1 LFQVKAR
8 RVALILGSSSMLGT
22 SLAQFLNETGVGVLT
37 SSRTAGDVPY
47 DLASLQEAPYGAS
60 FEALFVCAAE
70 FADDSMAGCLANIRV
85 NATAMVPV
93 ARWAAAAGCTN
104 VIHASSISAYEPDTS
119 YGLSK
124 ALGEQI
130 WQWAGKTLDIT
141 ATSIRLPQ
149 LCDDQGR
156 CTAHQPWFSRIV
168 ASAAQG
174 LDLRLAPNDHPR
186 NFLHVHDAA
195 HALVSAWQHP
205 AAGVRT
211 VLSANSHTYREIA
224 DMAYGV
230 FGRGGSVIDDPLM
243 RPFRNGSRAVL
254 ADPSAQTP
262 DWPVMSMQQTLERIK
277 ALGTAHAYTL

>member
-1 LFQVKAR
+1 MGR
-8 RVALILGSSSMLGT
+8 RTALILGSSSMLGA
-22 SLAQFLNETGVGVLT
+22 SLAHLLNEVGVDVLT

-47 DLASLQEAPYGAS
+47 DLASLQEPPHGRS
-60 FEALFVCAAE
+60 FEALFICAAG
-70 FADDSMAGCLANIRV
+70 FADDSMAGCLANIQV

-104 VIHASSISAYEPDTS
+104 VIHASSISAHEPDTS

-124 ALGEQI
+124 SMGEQI
-130 WQWAGKTLDIT
+130 WQWAGKAFGIT

-195 HALVSAWQHP
+195 HALVSAWQHH

-211 VLSANSHTYREIA
+211 VLSPHSHTYRDIA
-224 DMAYGV
+224 DMAYRV
-230 FGRGGSVIDDPLM
+230 FGRGGSVIADPSM
-243 RPFRNGSRAVL
+243 RPFRDCSRFV
-254 ADPSAQTP
+254 STAQAAHKP
-262 DWPVMSMQQTLERIK
+262 DWPVITLPETLERIRAK
-277 ALGTAHAYTL
+277 ATAHAYAL